1 MYEVAVVREFA
12 AAHFLRDYNGPC
24 EHIHGHN
31 YLVEVVV
38 RGEKLDE
45 RGLLVDFRDLK
56 SWVDEVIGE
65 MDHKLLNELPA
76 FDGRSPTSEALA
88 EYIYRRVEPRA
99 SEAGVGIVAV
109 TVWENSRSR
118 ATYIPETAKERS
130 E

>member
-1 MYEVAVVREFA
+1 MYEVAVTREFA

-38 RGEKLDE
+38 RGSKLDD

-56 SWVDEVIGE
+56 AWLDEVIKE
-65 MDHKLLNELPA
+65 MDHTLLNDLPA
-76 FDGRSPTSEALA
+76 FDGRSPTSEAIA
-88 EYIYRRVEPRA
+88 EYIYRRVQPRA
-99 SEAGVGIVAV
+99 EAHGVRLASV

-118 ATYIPETAKERS
+118 ATYIPDHAEEVA
-130 E
+130 